1 MNATA
6 ALKTSSRA
14 PAKEDDGLGPF
25 SGLDFSDE
33 KVRLEIMSK
42 MVSQFNKT
50 EPTSWTFSSCCG
62 SRVFRGTRMH
72 GIQKTCPKTGRSLTE
87 FVPVDGTY
95 ESAAAV
101 FDQMFT
107 QEFFDAYFK
116 GAGVGTYHH
125 TYDPRQYLA
134 HYGEK
139 VAQEY
144 AARKREETIQGYV
157 VKNKV
162 NIIFAWELS
171 AEEAIKKWYTN
182 EDFSKHAKGV
192 DFDDPVDGKA
202 CLIWR
207 DAP

>member
-6 ALKTSSRA
+6 APKTSSRA
-14 PAKEDDGLGPF
+14 AAKADDGLGPF

-33 KVRLEIMSK
+33 KVRLEIMGK
-42 MVSQFNKT
+42 MAYQFCKT
-50 EPTSWTFSSCCG
+50 EPEGWTFSSCCG

-72 GIQKTCPKTGRSLTE
+72 GIQKTCPMTARSLKE

-101 FDQMFT
+101 FDQVFT

-116 GAGVGTYHH
+116 GVGAGTYHH
-125 TYDPRQYLA
+125 AHDPRYYRIT
-134 HYGEK
+134 YGEK
-139 VAQEY
+139 AAKEY
-144 AARKREETIQGYV
+144 AAKKREETIQAYV
-157 VKNKV
+157 VQNKV
-162 NIIFAWELS
+162 NLLFAWELT

-182 EDFSKHAKGV
+182 KDFSKHAKGM